1 MSRKAC
7 EMTTNEFRD
16 GPRASPDSGGGQTVL
31 IAPLSDRL
39 ALFLGLP
46 GLVLLVGLSLPPLAR
61 WMLSWETALP
71 LKPIFWLV
79 GGIDKPW
86 EVAVN
91 LAIWLV
97 LALVTAF
104 AAMSESLRVTIDD
117 AELRV
122 TKGDDTRTVARDR
135 VSAVFLDGKK
145 LVVLDLRSCQL
156 VRDRHQAHQAT
167 IAAGFRRHGY
177 PWHDHDPYA
186 DLFRSWTAATPEL
199 PAAANDVL
207 AARQSALKNKAHRE
221 IHALSA
227 ALEKMGYV
235 IRDEGVHQF
244 WRPLVQS

>member
-1 MSRKAC
+1 MSRKVR
-7 EMTTNEFRD
+7 EMATNELRE
-16 GPRASPDSGGGQTVL
+16 GPRVSPDSGGGQTVL
-31 IAPLSDRL
+31 KAPLSDRL

-71 LKPIFWLV
+71 LKPAFWLV
-79 GGIDKPW
+79 SGIDRPW

-97 LALVTAF
+97 LAVVTAF
-104 AAMSESLRVTIDD
+104 VVVIESLRVTIDD

-122 TKGDDTRTVARDR
+122 TKDDDTRTFARDQ

-145 LVVLDLRSCQL
+145 LVVLDKRSCQL
-156 VRDRHQAHQAT
+156 VRDRHQAPKAT
-167 IAAGFRRHGY
+167 IAAGFRQHGY

-186 DLFRSWTAATPEL
+186 DLFRSWVAATPEL

-244 WRPLVQS
+244 WRPLVRS